1 MKKMARLL
9 LAMAVLL
16 VAVVAGGCASFEV
29 TARGPLPKA
38 NEVFVG
44 ETVVTH
50 DGKPADAEYATNI
63 ANAWRDSVREYM
75 PKYGFRVVDK
85 PGPDTLVLKASI
97 ADEYHIWYGLGVGKW
112 DARVDVYQ
120 QGALLPVE
128 VLAKNAGTSIFLS
141 SEFNG
146 RRYSGTAFVVRRE
159 FAPLVAEKLKEH
171 FL

>member
-1 MKKMARLL
+1 
-9 LAMAVLL
+9 MAVLL
-16 VAVVAGGCASFEV
+16 VAVAAGGCGSFEV

-50 DGKPADAEYATNI
+50 DGKPADAEYAANI

-97 ADEYHIWYGLGVGKW
+97 GDRHTAMYYIVGVIMW
-112 DARVDVYQ
+112 DARVEVFR
-120 QGALLPVE
+120 QGVLLPIE
-128 VLAKNAGTSIFLS
+128 ILLEDGSIS
-141 SEFNG
+141 RFNSTESPSG
-146 RRYSGTAFVVRRE
+146 EQYFGTAYHVKKLLARAVARR
-159 FAPLVAEKLKEH
+159 LREH